1 MKFLL
6 AILLVVSL
14 AFGAF
19 AIPEKETEAAPPSGS
34 VTAPV
39 TGTGSDGGTFTGN
52 FEITRFASQGGQLFA
67 VGDLTGT
74 YTNALGV
81 ATPVAVENVR
91 MPVQAQQGMTCEIL
105 NLTLGPLDL
114 DLLGLIVHLD
124 QVHLEIT
131 AEQGPGN
138 LLGNLLCAIAGLLDS
153 QTSPNA
159 LAQLLNRVLSIIG

>member
-6 AILLVVSL
+6 VGLLVASL

-19 AIPEKETEAAPPSGS
+19 AIPEKEAEAAPPSGS
-34 VTAPV
+34 VTVPV
-39 TGTGSDGGTFTGN
+39 TGTGSDGGTLTGN
-52 FEITRFASQGGQLFA
+52 LEITRFASQGGQLFA

-74 YTNALGV
+74 YTNASGT
-81 ATPVAVENVR
+81 TPVNVENVR

-138 LLGNLLCAIAGLLDS
+138 LLGNLLCAVAGLLDS
-153 QTSPNA
+153 QASPNA
-159 LAQLLNRVLSIIG
+159 LAQLLNHILRIIG

>member
-6 AILLVVSL
+6 SSLLAVSL
-14 AFGAF
+14 AFGALMV
-19 AIPEKETEAAPPSGS
+19 PEREGEGAPPSGS
-34 VTAPV
+34 VNVPV
-39 TGTGSDGGTFTGN
+39 TGTGSDGGTFTGI

-74 YTNALGV
+74 YTNAQGV
-81 ATPVAVENVR
+81 ATPVAVENIQ
-91 MPVQAQQGMTCEIL
+91 MPAQATGTCDIL
-105 NLTLGPLDL
+105 DLTLGPLDL
-114 DLLGLIVHLD
+114 DLLGLVVHLD
-124 QVHLEIT
+124 HVHLEIT

-159 LAQLLNRVLSIIG
+159 LARLLNQVLSTIG